1 MGNEMNVDLAELDDR
16 IAKCQK
22 ILEADPNSQIFAAL
36 AEAYRKKGEV
46 PKAFEVCRK
55 GIEIHPDYASAYIV
69 LAKIFADQNNF
80 SEADRQLQ
88 KAVEV
93 GGRTRSVDLLQSEI
107 YIKLGYKEKAR
118 NILLKLQKSDARNEA
133 IKNLL
138 LALEGKSVDMPEPG
152 PVPQIKSEA
161 VHISRSGPRP
171 EFKPEPK
178 LEPEP
183 IQPPMG
189 IKKSYTL
196 SNALSIIKVLPRVL
210 GVVAVGRDGM
220 VIEGHFDGML
230 SRDELGALASGA
242 YDSVAF
248 GIAKINLGHPREI
261 LIESDHSKLWLYNRN
276 NMLVVV
282 SMRDDVNL
290 GSLRLKVSEIFKNTE
305 F

>member
-1 MGNEMNVDLAELDDR
+1 MNVDLAELDDR

-46 PKAFEVCRK
+46 SKALEVCRK
-55 GIEIHPDYASAYIV
+55 GIEMHPDYASAYIV
-69 LAKIFADQNNF
+69 LAKVFADQNNF
-80 SEADRQLQ
+80 NEADRQLQ
-88 KAVEV
+88 KAIEV

-107 YIKLGYKEKAR
+107 YIKLGYKDKAR
-118 NILLKLQKSDARNEA
+118 NILFKLQKSDPHNDV

-138 LALEGKSVDMPEPG
+138 VALESKSIDMPEPA
-152 PVPQIKSEA
+152 PAPKFKSEIA
-161 VHISRSGPRP
+161 RMPKSEHITV
-171 EFKPEPK
+171 PK
-178 LEPEP
+178 FEPEP
-183 IQPPMG
+183 IPPPPAV
-189 IKKSYTL
+189 KRSYTL

-210 GVVAVGRDGM
+210 GVVAVGRDGI

-242 YDSVAF
+242 YDSIALN
-248 GIAKINLGHPREI
+248 IAKINLGQPGEI
-261 LIESDHSKLWLYNRN
+261 LIESEHAKLWLYYRN
-276 NMLVVV
+276 NMIIVV

>member
-1 MGNEMNVDLAELDDR
+1 MNVDLTELDDR

-22 ILEADPNSQIFAAL
+22 ILEADPSSQIFAAL

-46 PKAFEVCRK
+46 SKAYEVCRN

-69 LAKIFADQNNF
+69 LAKIFVDQNNYN
-80 SEADRQLQ
+80 EADRQLQ
-88 KAVEV
+88 KAIEV

-118 NILLKLQKSDARNEA
+118 NILGKLQRSDSHNEA

-138 LALEGKSVDMPEPG
+138 LSLEGKSVDMPEPA
-152 PVPQIKSEA
+152 PLPKFKSEA
-161 VHISRSGPRP
+161 MPISKS
-171 EFKPEPK
+171 EPIPVI
-178 LEPEP
+178 EPEP
-183 IQPPMG
+183 VQPP
-189 IKKSYTL
+189 IAAKRSYTL

-210 GVVAVGRDGM
+210 GVVAVGRDGI

-242 YDSVAF
+242 YDSVAM
-248 GIAKINLGHPREI
+248 GIAKINLGKPREI
-261 LIESDHSKLWLYNRN
+261 LIESEHSKLWLYDRN
-276 NMLVVV
+276 NMIVVV
-282 SMRDDVNL
+282 STRDDVNL

>member
-1 MGNEMNVDLAELDDR
+1 MNVDLAELDDR

-36 AEAYRKKGEV
+36 AEAYRKKGEAA
-46 PKAFEVCRK
+46 KAHEVCRK

-69 LAKIFADQNNF
+69 LAKIFADQKNYN
-80 SEADRQLQ
+80 EADRQLQ
-88 KAVEV
+88 KAIGV

-118 NILLKLQKSDARNEA
+118 NILFKLQKTDPENEA
-133 IKNLL
+133 VKSLL
-138 LALEGKSVDMPEPG
+138 LNLEGKSIEMPEPA
-152 PVPQIKSEA
+152 PMPKFKSEA
-161 VHISRSGPRP
+161 VRVPKSEHITV
-171 EFKPEPK
+171 PK
-178 LEPEP
+178 FEPEP
-183 IQPPMG
+183 VSPLPAA
-189 IKKSYTL
+189 KKSYTL

-210 GVVAVGRDGM
+210 GVVAVGRDGI

-242 YDSVAF
+242 FDSIAL
-248 GIAKINLGHPREI
+248 GIAKIDLGQPREI
-261 LIESDHSKLWLYNRN
+261 LIESAHSKLWLYSRN
-276 NMLVVV
+276 NMIIVV

-290 GSLRLKVSEIFKNTE
+290 GSLRLKISEIFKNTE